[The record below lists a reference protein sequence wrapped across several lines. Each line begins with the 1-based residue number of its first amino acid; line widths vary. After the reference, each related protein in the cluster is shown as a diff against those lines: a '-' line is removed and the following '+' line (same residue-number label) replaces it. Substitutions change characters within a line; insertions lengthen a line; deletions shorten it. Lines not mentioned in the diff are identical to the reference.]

1 MKLILENWKKF
12 LKESND
18 DIVSFIKRV
27 KDSKS
32 NNCRSIDFRIES
44 SRFKCLGVGTDK
56 YVFTDLKKPGWVL
69 KFEKANPVKDSSTM
83 EVVVWRYL
91 NNTPFEKILS
101 PIEEH
106 DGFYYMARSSAPGNY
121 QQLEDDLFSISKD
134 INVKFKDLEYYFLSD
149 ANKDNIGLID
159 GKTVLVD
166 YDDAYT
172 WVRNNKALIKQLK
185 GGNNVR
191 R

>member
-1 MKLILENWKKF
+1 M
-12 LKESND
+12 
-18 DIVSFIKRV
+18 
-27 KDSKS
+27 
-32 NNCRSIDFRIES
+32 
-44 SRFKCLGVGTDK
+44 GVGTDK

-106 DGFYYMARSSAPGNY
+106 DGFYYMAKSSAPGNY